1 MGLRGPAP
9 QPTSIRVLNGNPGRR
24 AINTTEPQPRP
35 VKPHCPAHLDDEA
48 KKEWKRL
55 SPILQR
61 MRVLTEADYIALA
74 NLCVAYS
81 TLIKAQSALS
91 KTGLLVKT
99 PSGYVQ
105 QSPLVSIVR
114 SQMEMINRLCG
125 EFGLTPS
132 SRSRIQIQPE
142 KPKMSVTAQLL
153 AMTKRA

>member
-24 AINTTEPQPRP
+24 PINTTEPQPRA

-61 MRVLTEADYIALA
+61 MRVLTEADYMALA

-81 TLIKAQSALS
+81 TLIKAQVSLS

-142 KPKMSVTAQLL
+142 KPRMSVTAQLL